1 MQEQVSGGSLVRAPN
16 IRAWPEFC
24 SHEWGTP
31 SDDVSAGLEDLVRQ
45 LEKLEPQWALQK
57 SLYGRNI
64 WMIKPG
70 TNSKGSGVECMTTLP
85 EILRHCDTMPNRII
99 QRYIERPLLL
109 FGGRN
114 FDIRQ
119 WVLVRSIM
127 PLRIFIFSDCYL
139 RLCNEAYDLN
149 DLRNR
154 ERHISNWQVNKHGKN
169 VTNGA
174 VASLAEFKEELRS
187 ITGSHTSWE
196 DKLRPQL
203 CKIVVQTMRAAEKKL
218 TPRPEN
224 FELYGFDLMVDESLN
239 IWLLEVNLSPS
250 CEART
255 PHLDSMISRMVK
267 RLVDVAVLGQEVP
280 DGQLPDWQKIC
291 DDAEEH
297 DKGASMR
304 CAEVARWTPRDLDFT
319 LHGQALQLPRRC
331 RRDAG
336 NKSSVASAKQEEV
349 RLTSLVC

>member
-1 MQEQVSGGSLVRAPN
+1 
-16 IRAWPEFC
+16 
-24 SHEWGTP
+24 
-31 SDDVSAGLEDLVRQ
+31 VSAGLEDLVRQ

-109 FGGRN
+109 FGGRK

-127 PLRIFIFSDCYL
+127 PLRIFIFSECYL

-203 CKIVVQTMRAAEKKL
+203 CNIVVQTMRAAEKKL

-255 PHLDSMISRMVK
+255 PHLDSMISRMVR

-297 DKGASMR
+297 DQGAAMR